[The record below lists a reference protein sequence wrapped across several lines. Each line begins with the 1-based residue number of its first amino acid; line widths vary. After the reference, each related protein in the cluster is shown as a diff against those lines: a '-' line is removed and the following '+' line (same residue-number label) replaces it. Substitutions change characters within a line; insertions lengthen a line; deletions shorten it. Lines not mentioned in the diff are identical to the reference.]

1 MSQRAHFRGLFF
13 CLMLLAA
20 SCTTEQSTPSLVF
33 ENLTALGGP
42 SARAVDPSTKAPWTW
57 PDIPLADGNLSRIL
71 WMPKG
76 LPTQLMSMLKD
87 FPQWKAVTATA
98 GAGLQTDPNAT
109 PKSPE
114 GWGVLAGAD
123 PLVLS
128 GPKPALDAV
137 VELIGA
143 VLTSIP
149 LIAIEARVVEV
160 MESDESA
167 FGAEWFL
174 LNRGDRPGF
183 SNPAPAG
190 SPPSPYSNVLGSSQ
204 LGGGVAPLPGASAF
218 FTPDILMELGT
229 IVDDFQMDLML
240 TAMKAL
246 HKVDVVNAPNVAVL
260 SGHIASILAGQE
272 VPVFQLNLQGNT
284 TIISTTF
291 KNIAVSLDVLPHLI
305 APGVIRMA
313 VEVRVQNV
321 TGGVSASIGAS
332 TTTNPVIANR
342 SVTTTLEVRDGFTVV
357 LGGLITTN
365 NLDANTKVPVLGDV
379 PILGP
384 LFGSTHGRKQ
394 RSNLVFFIT
403 PKVLSR
409 EGNTGEKMILPPEEG
424 KPGGG
429 AP

>member
-1 MSQRAHFRGLFF
+1 MTR
-13 CLMLLAA
+13 
-20 SCTTEQSTPSLVF
+20 V
-33 ENLTALGGP
+33 
-42 SARAVDPSTKAPWTW
+42 
-57 PDIPLADGNLSRIL
+57 L

-76 LPTQLMSMLKD
+76 MPSQIMSMLKD
-87 FPQWKAVTATA
+87 FPQWKEVTATI
-98 GAGLQTDPNAT
+98 GAGLQVDPNAT

-114 GWGVLAGAD
+114 GWGAMAGAD

-128 GPKPALDAV
+128 GSKAQLDAV

-174 LNRGDRPGF
+174 FNRGDNAGVT
-183 SNPAPAG
+183 NPAAPGTIPAPSSTLLDRSWMG
-190 SPPSPYSNVLGSSQ
+190 S
-204 LGGGVAPLPGASAF
+204 GVAPLPGANAF
-218 FTPDILMELGT
+218 FTPDVLMELGT
-229 IVDDFQMDLML
+229 IVDDFQVDLML
-240 TAMKAL
+240 SAMKAL

-272 VPVFQLNLQGNT
+272 IPVFQLNLQGNT
-284 TIISTTF
+284 TIISTSF
-291 KNIAVSLDVLPHLI
+291 KNIAVSLDVMPHLI

-313 VEVRVQNV
+313 VQVRVQNV
-321 TGGVSASIGAS
+321 TGGVSASIGSS

-342 SVTTTLEVRDGFTVV
+342 TVTTTLEVRDGSTVV
-357 LGGLITTN
+357 LGGLITN
-365 NLDANTKVPVLGDV
+365 NDLDASTKVPVLGDV

-394 RSNLVFFIT
+394 RSNLIFFIK
-403 PKVLSR
+403 PKVQSR
-409 EGNTGEKMILPPEEG
+409 SGNSGETVILPPG
-424 KPGGG
+424 DGTPDSGQR
-429 AP
+429 